1 MTLFLHQLRFEQQ
14 IFWRTRDAAFFI
26 FIFPPMLFLLLGSVY
41 DGTIDGLPA
50 ADVLLTGM
58 LGYGSANTAFA
69 GLAIILVVR
78 REEAILKRI
87 RGTPMPAATYLG
99 SVLSSMLLV
108 FALQCLVMVGL
119 GIALFDTSLPDRTLP
134 LLAVLL
140 VGTASFAGLGV
151 GLAGLIRSAQ
161 GSSAVVNAVL
171 LPMAFLSGSFGP
183 TRDYPRVLQAIGDVL
198 PLKYFIDAVQD
209 VYLRDEGLWSNL
221 GSLAIVAAWGV
232 AGLLVAARRFGW
244 EPRER

>member
-14 IFWRTRDAAFFI
+14 IFWRTRDAAFFV

-209 VYLRDEGLWSNL
+209 VYLRGEGLWSNL